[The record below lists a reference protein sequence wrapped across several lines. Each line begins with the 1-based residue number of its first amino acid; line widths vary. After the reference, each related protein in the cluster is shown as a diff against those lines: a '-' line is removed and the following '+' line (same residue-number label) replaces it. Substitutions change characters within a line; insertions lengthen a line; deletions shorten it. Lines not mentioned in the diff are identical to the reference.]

1 MNLKW
6 PGVIIEHSSCTVSKK
21 HQLWTNT
28 DVGRLRV
35 PRRSRKLESDC
46 NPNVFFFL
54 LPLLLFHNES
64 ISPSYNRWNIPQ
76 RKKERKKE
84 RKKDRERENKRNQ
97 APHTIAPTVFLFLI
111 LFFFSPTA
119 RSWRSWL
126 FFWCINRRR
135 KERYKE
141 DTVMMG
147 SIFPSKR
154 LKTLMAGL
162 MLSLNSKRRNEVRL
176 NAIRPQKPFLKLKLF
191 SPTVKRKSSWACF
204 W

>member
-1 MNLKW
+1 MLRYNDHDAISLFYMNLKW

-111 LFFFSPTA
+111 LFFFLQQLVLDVLGCSFGA
-119 RSWRSWL
+119 
-126 FFWCINRRR
+126 
-135 KERYKE
+135 
-141 DTVMMG
+141 
-147 SIFPSKR
+147 SIGGEKSVTKR
-154 LKTLMAGL
+154 T
-162 MLSLNSKRRNEVRL
+162 
-176 NAIRPQKPFLKLKLF
+176 Q
-191 SPTVKRKSSWACF
+191 
-204 W
+204 